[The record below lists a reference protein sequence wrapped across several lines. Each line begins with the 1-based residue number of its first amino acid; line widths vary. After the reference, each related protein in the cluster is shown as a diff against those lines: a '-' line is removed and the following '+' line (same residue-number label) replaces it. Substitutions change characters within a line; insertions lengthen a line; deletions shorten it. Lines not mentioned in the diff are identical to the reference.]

1 MPRVD
6 LLIPLVSLL
15 AARLISIR
23 SRGDGLSTGA
33 SHATGSEIRVG
44 FGTQSGANFGTLRR
58 DDGTGVPHVVASTNL
73 SAWGP
78 FTPVTPYVRVEV
90 VGGTRERGALVPSHP
105 GGVNGGIR

>member
-6 LLIPLVSLL
+6 LLIPSGQLVSS
-15 AARLISIR
+15 AANLYPIARRWALYC
-23 SRGDGLSTGA
+23 A

-58 DDGTGVPHVVASTNL
+58 DDGSGVPHVVASTNL
-73 SAWGP
+73 SAWGT

-90 VGGTRERGALVPSHP
+90 VGAPASEARSFFLIPVA
-105 GGVNGGIR
+105 